1 MRVCNN
7 LLVVGNHQVSNVSSQ
22 CKEQCLPNHP
32 ISQNNAFIGLA
43 TLVLVRGPV
52 IQQTLNPNLVHNAI
66 INTANRSQ
74 VARIKCIFVQSYLAN
89 HSSRFHRLSI
99 FISFYNLTKFSWKQ
113 FYTLNIKLFRCQIVS
128 KLFNFHFTASVQ
140 QIWELHKLKFSVLIA
155 NIYS

>member
-52 IQQTLNPNLVHNAI
+52 I
-66 INTANRSQ
+66 
-74 VARIKCIFVQSYLAN
+74 
-89 HSSRFHRLSI
+89 
-99 FISFYNLTKFSWKQ
+99 
-113 FYTLNIKLFRCQIVS
+113 
-128 KLFNFHFTASVQ
+128 
-140 QIWELHKLKFSVLIA
+140 
-155 NIYS
+155 